1 MPGMHRC
8 TTAFLRSSEVECHKM
23 MCRNCET
30 RFCFKCLLAE
40 FKFIKVRFIDSSLC
54 GSKATEEGERIMTE
68 DRFRVSVNSQ
78 CHARRP
84 CGGRY
89 VVNS

>member
-1 MPGMHRC
+1 MPLGRV
-8 TTAFLRSSEVECHKM
+8 FP
-23 MCRNCET
+23 
-30 RFCFKCLLAE
+30 
-40 FKFIKVRFIDSSLC
+40 FIKDCINVAWSKRCWSTARKSAKSTNNFVQWVRFIDSSLC